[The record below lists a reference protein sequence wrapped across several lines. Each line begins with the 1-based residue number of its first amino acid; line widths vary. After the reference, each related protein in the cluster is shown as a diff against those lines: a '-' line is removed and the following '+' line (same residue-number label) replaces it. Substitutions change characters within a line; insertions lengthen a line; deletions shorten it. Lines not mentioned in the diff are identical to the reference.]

1 MRETICR
8 ALIRDLTCSLRT
20 DRRPS
25 LAETSRLRVAF
36 ADLRSSVVREI
47 GRPLFAAARP
57 CYAAAAMK
65 SARPIALWLAA
76 VILSI
81 AAALLPSGAQ
91 AHGAHGHGSQP
102 AAAAVT
108 DVAAFDLSALSAA
121 AVRFAGLAS
130 FVRKGVVPVVATARL
145 ACACAACLAGGLCGH
160 APSSCCATGL
170 APSPGPILPS
180 AAARDPAP
188 TRDGP
193 CLSGIVPEAQIEPPR
208 PLA

>member
-1 MRETICR
+1 
-8 ALIRDLTCSLRT
+8 
-20 DRRPS
+20 
-25 LAETSRLRVAF
+25 
-36 ADLRSSVVREI
+36 
-47 GRPLFAAARP
+47 
-57 CYAAAAMK
+57 MK

-121 AVRFAGLAS
+121 AVRLAGPAS
-130 FVRKGVVPVVATARL
+130 LVRKGVTPVVETARL

-170 APSPGPILPS
+170 APSPGLILPS

-193 CLSGIVPEAQIEPPR
+193 RLSGIVPEAQIEPPR